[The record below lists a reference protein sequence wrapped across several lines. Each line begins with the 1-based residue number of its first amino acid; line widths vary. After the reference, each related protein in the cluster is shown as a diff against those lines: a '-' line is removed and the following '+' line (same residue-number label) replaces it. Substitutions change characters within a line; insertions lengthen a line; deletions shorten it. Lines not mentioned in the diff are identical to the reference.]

1 MPFVSEEVV
10 MVRKLLITAVAITC
24 AVAGFVS
31 AGVADVPP
39 ASVSA
44 AGPTGCGPVPGFAR
58 TATSRVLSAP
68 EGLLAVSGGLL
79 VSVSAGRSMPAP
91 RVPEG
96 SVVKHVAVS
105 EFGTAFVV
113 DKAGS
118 DDLVVVTP
126 RGTRRLRQATEV
138 THPTWSARG
147 DLAWASGT
155 SIAVLDAGTGRVR
168 RLTAPIDGA
177 TVFSPVF
184 VSARRVAAVVS
195 SPPNAGVPEGERL
208 GNLWV
213 ARSGRHGWRQLTSF
227 TAGLDRWMTVRTPI
241 VHRGVVHFVKV
252 SGRASATRQPRFELW
267 TLERGVAARVRQLP
281 SERYLAGSQGSRI
294 VWNVPDETSGRQILA
309 IEGAGGLREIGCGS
323 VMTEPLDAGDPDRR
337 AGSGHQVP
345 PRGDWPALAPS
356 AGSGHTEEIAV
367 IVGDFA
373 TSAEAEQVAQVISGA
388 FPSSE
393 VDVVDSSNAPSAIK
407 PGVFGALLHLP
418 HDADPTSAMAEF
430 RAKLPVYTSNSWIVS
445 P

>member
-1 MPFVSEEVV
+1 
-10 MVRKLLITAVAITC
+10 MVRKLLITAVAITS
-24 AVAGFVS
+24 AIAGFIS
-31 AGVADVPP
+31 AGATDVPP

-44 AGPTGCGPVPGFAR
+44 TGTTGCRPVPGFAR
-58 TATSRVLSAP
+58 TAASRALSAP
-68 EGLLAVSGGLL
+68 AGLLAVSGGRL

-96 SVVKHVAVS
+96 SVAKHVAVS

-113 DKAGS
+113 DNVGS
-118 DDLVVVTP
+118 DDLVVVTS

-147 DLAWASGT
+147 DLAWASGS

-168 RLTAPIDGA
+168 RLAAPIDGA

-213 ARSGRHGWRQLTSF
+213 ARPGGHGWRRMTSF
-227 TAGLDRWMTVRTPI
+227 TAGLDRWTTVRTPI
-241 VHRGVVHFVKV
+241 VHRGVMHFVKV
-252 SGRASATRQPRFELW
+252 SGRASATRRPRFELW
-267 TLERGVAARVRQLP
+267 TLERGVATRVRQLP
-281 SERYLAGSQGSRI
+281 SERYLAGSRGSRL
-294 VWNVPDETSGRQILA
+294 VWNVPDEATGRQILA
-309 IEGAGGLREIGCGS
+309 IDGADGLREIGCGS

-337 AGSGHQVP
+337 GGAGHHVP
-345 PRGDWPALAPS
+345 PRGDWPELAPS

-373 TSAEAEQVAQVISGA
+373 TSAEAEQVAQVIRGA
-388 FPSSE
+388 FPSSQ
-393 VDVVDSSNAPSAIK
+393 VDVVDSSDAPSAIE
-407 PGVFGALLHLP
+407 PGVFGALLHLS
-418 HDADPTSAMAEF
+418 HDADPTAAMAEF